1 MKTKTSNSSLAKRAL
16 LVSVK
21 ISQWTGRKTDD
32 KATDTVTR
40 THKTDSEAGSYTKRL
55 LPNAE
60 ELQEVRA
67 HATKIRKYFYDQ
79 TLPWMTDGSRII
91 SAKNHLKFT
100 SEIRKM
106 TGDFQRAAKDFESA
120 YPRLQAKAQAQLGSL
135 YSAAE
140 YPTHAEIK
148 NKFKCEINVL
158 PMPDVK
164 DFRVEVSEGEKKAFV
179 EKMKEVEAEAMRS
192 VWERLHG
199 VLKTAAEKLNDPG
212 AIFRDSLVEN
222 VSELCDLLPALNV
235 SDDPKLD
242 AARED
247 IKKLISGN
255 SLETLRTDKKARKDV
270 AKKLK
275 DVTDKMGAFMDGS
288 K

>member
-1 MKTKTSNSSLAKRAL
+1 MKKKISNSSLATRAL

-55 LPNAE
+55 LPNAA

-67 HATKIRKYFYDQ
+67 RATKIRKYFHDQ

-100 SEIRKM
+100 TEIRKM
-106 TGDFQRAAKDFESA
+106 TADFQRAAKDFEAA
-120 YPRLQAKAQAQLGSL
+120 YPRLQAKAQAQLGTL

-148 NKFKCEINVL
+148 NKFKCEVNIL
-158 PMPDVK
+158 PMPDEK
-164 DFRVEVSEGEKKAFV
+164 DFRVEVSETEKKAFV

-199 VLKTAAEKLNDPG
+199 VLKTAAEKLNDPN

-222 VSELCDLLPALNV
+222 VTELCDLLPALNV

-247 IKKLISGN
+247 IKKLVSGH
-255 SLETLRTDKKARKDV
+255 SLDTLRTDKKARKDV
-270 AKKLK
+270 AKRLK
-275 DVTDKMGAFMDGS
+275 DVTDKMGAFMGDI
-288 K
+288 